1 MLLFWDADQSET
13 FQDNSFYIYQDT
25 EINSI
30 SVSCKKKKR
39 IGSVKYSRMTFLTS
53 KHLSH
58 FYLFFIY
65 FLLYYHCYYKT
76 LSKHQ

>member
-30 SVSCKKKKR
+30 SVSCKKKKKKDWLYK
-39 IGSVKYSRMTFLTS
+39 IFPNDFFNIKTFVSFLFI
-53 KHLSH
+53 
-58 FYLFFIY
+58 FYLFFIVLP
-65 FLLYYHCYYKT
+65 LL
-76 LSKHQ
+76 L

>member
-30 SVSCKKKKR
+30 SVSCKKKKDWLCK
-39 IGSVKYSRMTFLTS
+39 IFPNDFFNIKTFVSFLFI
-53 KHLSH
+53 
-58 FYLFFIY
+58 FYLFFIVLP
-65 FLLYYHCYYKT
+65 LL
-76 LSKHQ
+76 L